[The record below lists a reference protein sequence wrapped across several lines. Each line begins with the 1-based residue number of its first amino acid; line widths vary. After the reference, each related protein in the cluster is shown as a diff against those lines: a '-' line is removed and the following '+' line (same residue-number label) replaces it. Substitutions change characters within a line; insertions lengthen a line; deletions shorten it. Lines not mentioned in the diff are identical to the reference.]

1 MNRFLASRSLLSFFI
16 VSISAG
22 IITAW
27 IVYPQTGPFGWI
39 KNASNHQLILKGF
52 VLSLILATGAAVTY
66 IAFRLAQFGDGEA
79 RRFGSVA
86 EARMIKIPQSR
97 KTVAAFIA
105 KAAFC
110 ANAVGERLLNVFE
123 EPVPTA
129 N

>member
-1 MNRFLASRSLLSFFI
+1 MNRFLASRPLLSFFI

-66 IAFRLAQFGDGEA
+66 IAGCRQSYLQTSKA
-79 RRFGSVA
+79 RVRSVT
-86 EARMIKIPQSR
+86 RM
-97 KTVAAFIA
+97 
-105 KAAFC
+105 
-110 ANAVGERLLNVFE
+110 
-123 EPVPTA
+123 
-129 N
+129 